1 MQEKDEDAGE
11 TKADCYE
18 VQNAQTGITNLQ

>member
-11 TKADCYE
+11 SKAECYE
-18 VQNAQTGITNLQ
+18 VQNAQTGITNFR